1 MRPEISNMA
10 ASMDNVTC
18 GDFAHF
24 QDALKVV
31 RMIDDKIIY
40 ALNTSVPT
48 TSFKGQINA
57 TEKCKQLYE
66 ELMSAYDTRDR
77 AIKRC
82 IREVSASVNTQRSAR
97 EKSPDDFQIIK
108 DLRKEQTKLRLLQ
121 SELSIEEVVKDRS
134 LKVFHERCRNHYIPP
149 TQKDRL

>member
-1 MRPEISNMA
+1 MA
-10 ASMDNVTC
+10 ASMDNVSC

-48 TSFKGQINA
+48 TSFKGQVNA

-66 ELMSAYDTRDR
+66 ELMSAYDTRDK

-82 IREVSASVNTQRSAR
+82 IKEVSGKTNDLRSAR
-97 EKSPDDFQIIK
+97 DKSPDDFYVIK

-134 LKVFHERCRNHYIPP
+134 LKVFHERCRGHYIPP
-149 TQKDRL
+149 RQKDTL